1 MNILIIPA
9 FFQTKRRPTVGSFF
23 LEQAKALKK
32 AGHQVTILY
41 CDTYSVKCI
50 REWIVYEE
58 QTTDVIDNIKV
69 YRKKTFCPFK
79 HGMEGHRKAFAR
91 GILSLY
97 ESQIKGRMEPDILH
111 AHCCVWA
118 GQAAMALSQQTGIPY
133 LITEHATMFQLHRD
147 QISRKNN
154 QYITQ
159 AFQRAA
165 KVLCVSS
172 AFRDVLAVYRAPQE
186 IQVVGNVVDCD
197 FFHQSDTKTANFT
210 FFSLCYMQ
218 TEDQLRKKGID
229 ILLRAWR
236 TVQRNC
242 PLARLVV
249 GGGGQALQKA
259 VKWCEEYEISDTVT
273 FLGALDRQQTAH
285 QMASCDCFVL
295 PSRYETFGVVYIE
308 AMACGNPVIATACG
322 GPDDFVTPD
331 NGLLVPVEDVSAL
344 EQAMQ
349 QMITSSHQYDSDKI
363 RASVASRFSSQ
374 AVAGQLERIY
384 HAILE
389 ESSGSMK

>member
-1 MNILIIPA
+1 MNIIIIPS
-9 FFQTKRRPTVGSFF
+9 FFQTKRRPTAGSFF

-41 CDTYSVKCI
+41 CDTYSVKYI
-50 REWIVYEE
+50 REWLVYAE
-58 QTTDVIDNIKV
+58 QTADIVGNIKV
-69 YRKKTFCPFK
+69 YRKKTFCPLK
-79 HGMEGHRKAFAR
+79 HGMEGHRKAFVK

-97 ESQIKGRMEPDILH
+97 ESQIRGKMQPDILH

-133 LITEHATMFQLHRD
+133 VITEHATMFQLHRD

-172 AFRDVLAVYRAPQE
+172 AFREVLSRYKEKQE

-197 FFHQSDTKTANFT
+197 FFQQKDTRTEDFT
-210 FFSLCYMQ
+210 FFCLCYMQ

-236 TVQRNC
+236 AIQKNC
-242 PLARLVV
+242 PQARLVV

-259 VKWCEEYEISDTVT
+259 VKWCEEYGISDTVT
-273 FLGALDRQQTAH
+273 FLGELDRQQTAR
-285 QMASCDCFVL
+285 QMTSCDCFVL

-308 AMACGNPVIATACG
+308 AMACGKPVIATACG

-331 NGLLVPVEDVSAL
+331 NGLLVPVEEVSAL
-344 EQAMQ
+344 EHAMQ
-349 QMITSSHQYDSDKI
+349 HMITSSHQYDSDRI
-363 RASVASRFSSQ
+363 RASVQTRFSSQ
-374 AVAGQLERIY
+374 AVAGQLEQIY
-384 HAILE
+384 NTILGE
-389 ESSGSMK
+389 